1 MAFPSQ
7 RPPGVIGVAVRVFLI
22 TLLLTL
28 LSFAVSL
35 FAGIVGS
42 LVVGLARGRSPNL
55 TVAYR
60 SVAFPV
66 AAGVCVVVFVL
77 ALVTEIRRYRE
88 ARMLARIERT
98 S

>member
-1 MAFPSQ
+1 
-7 RPPGVIGVAVRVFLI
+7 VFLI

-35 FAGIVGS
+35 FAGIAGTVA
-42 LVVGLARGRSPNL
+42 VGLVRGRSPNL
-55 TVAYR
+55 TIAYR

-77 ALVTEIRRYRE
+77 ALVTEVRRYR
-88 ARMLARIERT
+88 AAKLLARIERT
-98 S
+98 SRSAPVQ